1 MDTPRLD
8 WLTAVLGTVTELLIV
23 VDRYG
28 RIVQFNLPCEQ
39 WSGWPFAEVVN
50 RPFWE
55 VLLPAE
61 TAQRAQAWFTAGD
74 FPRTP
79 VTVDIACITR
89 IGATQQLRWTFTP
102 LLDADGQIAYIVGSA
117 PPPAPDRERS
127 AVSTEQKEMEE
138 ALVKQ
143 AVELMALHEV
153 ALVLVQR
160 LNPDDLLEAIV
171 TRAGTMVGSAHG
183 YLYAVDDQAGDLLMR
198 VGTGF
203 FTPYIGTHLAQGD
216 GVGGQVWAT
225 GTELVV
231 ENYATW
237 AHRLPISEFGMLR
250 AVVGIPLW
258 AGEEVAGVL
267 GLASLDPD
275 YFFDVE
281 TVNLLKRFG
290 QLASV
295 ALENARLYTA
305 ALAELDERR
314 QVEGELVLA
323 KEAAE
328 AANRAKSMF
337 LANMSH
343 ELRTPLNAIIG
354 YSELI
359 DEEFGETMPTMRG
372 YLDRIRQ
379 AGGHLL
385 QLIEDILDLS
395 KIEAA
400 KMQLRSEQVDL
411 AALVNKAIGMVR
423 PMMEK
428 TTNQLVVECPLP
440 APTVYL
446 DPTRLSQVLF
456 NLLSNAI
463 KFTEGGTITV
473 TVIPP
478 DRIPGQGAVIQVRDT
493 GIGITAEQINRLF
506 GPFSQADMTA
516 TRRYGGTGLGLALS
530 RQLMRLMGG
539 DITVTSHPGQGSIF
553 TVHLP
558 AAAPSAPNLPAP
570 PA

>member
-1 MDTPRLD
+1 MDTPKLD
-8 WLTAVLGTVTELLIV
+8 WLTVVLDTVAELLIV
-23 VDRYG
+23 VDRQG
-28 RIVQFNLPCEQ
+28 RIVQFNAPCAR
-39 WSGWPFAEVVN
+39 WSGWPFAEVVG

-61 TAQRAQAWFTAGD
+61 TAQRAQAWIAAAD
-74 FPRTP
+74 FPRLP

-89 IGATQQLRWTFTP
+89 TGAAQQLQWTFTP
-102 LLDADGQIAYIVGSA
+102 LLDTDGQIEYIVGSA
-117 PPPAPDRERS
+117 PPPASVPEQPALS
-127 AVSTEQKEMEE
+127 PEQKEMEE

-153 ALVLVQR
+153 ALVLAQR
-160 LNPDDLLEAIV
+160 LNPADLLEAIV
-171 TRAGTMVGSAHG
+171 TRAGTMVGSEHG
-183 YLYAVDDQAGDLLMR
+183 YLYAVDDQAGNLVMR

-203 FTPYIGTHLAQGD
+203 FAPYIGTHLAQGD

-225 GTELVV
+225 GTELVI
-231 ENYATW
+231 ESYGTW
-237 AHRLPISEFGMLR
+237 AGRVPIPAFAALR

-275 YFFDVE
+275 YLFDVE

-305 ALAELDERR
+305 AQAELAERR
-314 QVEGELVLA
+314 QVEAELVWA

-359 DEEFGETMPTMRG
+359 DEEFGEGLPLMRS
-372 YLDRIRQ
+372 YLDRIHQ
-379 AGGHLL
+379 AGAHLL

-400 KMQLRSEQVDL
+400 KMQLRSEPVDL
-411 AALVNKAIGMVR
+411 AALVNTASGLVR
-423 PMMEK
+423 PLLEK
-428 TTNQLVVECPLP
+428 TTNHLVVECPVP
-440 APTVYL
+440 APTVTI
-446 DPTRLSQVLF
+446 DPTRLNQVLF

-463 KFTEGGTITV
+463 KFTEGGTITL
-473 TVIPP
+473 TVIPS
-478 DRIPGQGAVIQVRDT
+478 DRAPAWGAIIQVRDT

-506 GPFSQADMTA
+506 VPFSQADMTA

-539 DITVTSHPGQGSIF
+539 DITVTSQPGRGSTF
-553 TVHLP
+553 TIHLP
-558 AAAPSAPNLPAP
+558 AAAPAGSDLPVS